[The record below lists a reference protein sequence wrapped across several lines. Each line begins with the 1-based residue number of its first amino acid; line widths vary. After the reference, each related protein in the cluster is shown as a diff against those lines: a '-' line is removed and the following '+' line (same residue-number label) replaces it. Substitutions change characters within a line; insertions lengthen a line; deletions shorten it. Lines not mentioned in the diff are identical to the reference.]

1 MEDFLVRLHGG
12 RLEFRVAD
20 ALDIAAVAVLVYWLL
35 VWFRQSASRS
45 LVLGVAAVTGLYFL
59 ARTLD
64 MVMTS
69 LVYQTAF
76 AATLV
81 VLVVLFQEELRR
93 FFERI
98 AHWGSLG
105 QLRPK
110 TAVLVERVDA
120 LVEGIMS
127 MAGRRIGA
135 LIVLVG
141 QEPLQRHLHGG
152 IPLSGEIT
160 LPILYSIFD
169 PHSVG
174 HDGAVLIENERIA
187 QFGAHLPISTNHRLL
202 KGRGTRH
209 AAALGI
215 AERSDALVIV
225 VSEERGIVSVAEAN
239 RIDEVATAG
248 ELKDRIDHFLEDR
261 FPTKLEST
269 WKRFLTRNG
278 PLKLLALAM
287 ATTIWFALAL
297 TTEEVQTS
305 FVVPIEYQN
314 LPENAQ
320 LDRSSPVQALVTLS
334 GSQRDFR
341 LLDPEVLRIG
351 VDLSQMEDPVDT
363 IFLSEEDVSRPPNF
377 RVDRIQPDE
386 IRARLMRKPPRSQPS
401 PGTP

>member
-1 MEDFLVRLHGG
+1 MEDLLIRLNVL
-12 RLEFRVAD
+12 RLEFRLAD
-20 ALDIAAVAVLVYWLL
+20 ALDIVVVTVLIYWMLI
-35 VWFRQSASRS
+35 WFQRSASRS
-45 LVLGVAAVTGLYFL
+45 LVTGVAAVTALYFL

-69 LVYQTAF
+69 LVFQTAF
-76 AATLV
+76 AATLI

-98 AHWGSLG
+98 AHWGSLHR
-105 QLRPK
+105 LRPK
-110 TAVLVERVDA
+110 TAVLIEQVDV
-120 LVEGIMS
+120 LVEGVMT
-127 MAGRRIGA
+127 MADRRIGA

-141 QEPLQRHLHGG
+141 RESLQRHLHGG

-174 HDGAVLIENERIA
+174 HDGAVLIENECIA

-215 AERSDALVIV
+215 AERSDALVIA
-225 VSEERGIVSVAEAN
+225 VSEERGVVSVAESN
-239 RIDEVATAG
+239 RMEEVRAAG
-248 ELKDRIDHFLEDR
+248 ELKRRVEQFLEDR
-261 FPTKLEST
+261 FPSKLEST

-278 PLKLLALAM
+278 PLKLMALVM
-287 ATTIWFALAL
+287 AGVIWFTLAV

-305 FVVPIEYQN
+305 FVVPIEYHN

-334 GSQRDFR
+334 GSQREFR

-351 VDLSQMEDPVDT
+351 VDLSEMEDPVDT
-363 IFLSEEDVSRPPNF
+363 IPLSEDDVSRPPNL
-377 RVDRIQPDE
+377 RVDRIQPSE
-386 IRARLMRKPPRSQPS
+386 IRARLMRKPPREKLPS
-401 PGTP
+401 GGP